1 MIETLIL
8 SGGGPSGIAY
18 VGIFKALLEKNK
30 LIKSDLKEIIVTSV
44 GIIFAVLYL
53 LDFTPCQ
60 MEKIILETELENILS
75 SDKLEIDDLLLRY
88 GLFTNQM
95 IGESVNSFCKHK
107 LGKDKITLK
116 ELYDK
121 IAIKLTIK
129 VYNTD
134 LGKIEYFSHESE
146 PDIRL
151 YDVTRMTTAIPFLFQ
166 PIKYKD
172 HLYVDGGVK
181 GHFPIERCQSD
192 NYLGILIEGGTCNQ
206 SNFQMIETFPII
218 GYIINLIND
227 SDNNLGDYDQK
238 KIMIMDIN
246 VGLNFTL
253 DKDKKMN
260 LMKQGY
266 DKCIQFITEN

>member
-1 MIETLIL
+1 MIDTLIL

-18 VGIFKALLEKNK
+18 VGIFKALLEKK
-30 LIKSDLKEIIVTSV
+30 IIIKSDIKEIIVTSI
-44 GIIFAVLYL
+44 GIVFAVLYL
-53 LDFTPCQ
+53 LDFTPPQ

-75 SDKLEIDDLLLRY
+75 SDKLEIDNLLLDY
-88 GLFTNQM
+88 GLFDNQM

-107 LGKDKITLK
+107 LGKDKITLN
-116 ELYDK
+116 ELYNE
-121 IAIKLTIK
+121 IPIKLTIK

-151 YDVTRMTTAIPFLFQ
+151 YDAARMTTAIPFLFQ

-172 HLYVDGGVK
+172 YLYVDGGVK
-181 GHFPIERCQSD
+181 GHFPIEECQSD

-206 SNFQMIETFPII
+206 TNFKIIETFPIL
-218 GYIINLIND
+218 GYIMNLMND
-227 SDNNLGDYDQK
+227 RDNNLENYDLK
-238 KIMIMDIN
+238 KIMIIDIN

-253 DKDKKMN
+253 DRDKKVDV
-260 LMKQGY
+260 MKQGY
-266 DKCIQFITEN
+266 DKCIQFLTED